1 MQFLRRHLV
10 VAIRAASG
18 VGLLVVSVLLAVWL
32 AFRASRDRSDSVA
45 AMPQEQ
51 LGPTPVAPLETP
63 RAAPA
68 SGAASDKP
76 QRRTVRETMAEYWG
90 AGWPELE
97 ARLRKEGVDLDRL
110 LEPGDL
116 LPWEEA
122 EPLVHES
129 FIGSAEMIQQSW
141 KAAVD
146 WPETVDAKFIEA
158 TFGVNVEQLTDADIA
173 HVDQLGKEHGYEIR
187 NTSEA
192 LWVGLQSALESRW
205 GQNLY
210 ERSPLNLRGAAGE
223 RGRRVLVITSGAAG
237 GWCVGATIYEDEF
250 PEVVQLRS
258 QLDQLKNE
266 RKKAIESYLASV
278 K

>member
-1 MQFLRRHLV
+1 
-10 VAIRAASG
+10 VAIRAAG
-18 VGLLVVSVLLAVWL
+18 GFGLVVVSAVLAVWL
-32 AFRASRDRSDSVA
+32 ALNASDDRSDSVA
-45 AMPQEQ
+45 AIPPEQ
-51 LGPTPVAPLETP
+51 LGSTPAAPPETP

-68 SGAASDKP
+68 TAGAASDEP
-76 QRRTVRETMAEYWG
+76 RRRTVRETMAEYWG

-129 FIGSAEMIQQSW
+129 FVGSASMIQKSW
-141 KAAVD
+141 QAAID

-158 TFGVNVEQLTDADIA
+158 TFGVNAERLTDADIA
-173 HVDQLGKEHGYEIR
+173 HVDQIGREHGFEIR

-192 LWVGLQSALESRW
+192 LWTGLQSVLESKW
-205 GQNLY
+205 SQNQY

-223 RGRRVLVITSGAAG
+223 RGRPVLVITSGAAG